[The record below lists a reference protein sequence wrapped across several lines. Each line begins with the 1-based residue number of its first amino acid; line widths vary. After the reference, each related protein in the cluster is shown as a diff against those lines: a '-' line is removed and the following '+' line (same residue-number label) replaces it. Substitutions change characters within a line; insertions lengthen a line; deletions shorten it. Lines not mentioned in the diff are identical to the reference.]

1 MFRLLNYCHLASLIR
16 RYLISLTDAHNA
28 KGQIT
33 DRTYQ
38 ESVLFEAGCSMCG
51 GCYHVSNL
59 EPTLYISRV
68 STHLPY
74 LPEFALFAAFSSLIS
89 VWRRFMVLLTRTERR
104 RKTSGSSMSFS
115 LRTDTFSTRLR
126 SSFARYLQKGMRSVD
141 CLCQIMII
149 QTTSPMHADTFKN
162 SLNHHLKLIH
172 GRKQS
177 PRPYCFSL
185 NDVIVSVVVCT
196 IRVGSNRRTQRQSLI

>member
-1 MFRLLNYCHLASLIR
+1 MPRVKSPN
-16 RYLISLTDAHNA
+16 
-28 KGQIT
+28 

-68 STHLPY
+68 STHLPSY

-115 LRTDTFSTRLR
+115 FRTDTFSTRLR
-126 SSFARYLQKGMRSVD
+126 SSFARYLQNGIRLGD
-141 CLCQIMII
+141 CSHLVIITSKDLAYIM
-149 QTTSPMHADTFKN
+149 TP
-162 SLNHHLKLIH
+162 LKTA
-172 GRKQS
+172 K
-177 PRPYCFSL
+177 
-185 NDVIVSVVVCT
+185 T
-196 IRVGSNRRTQRQSLI
+196 ITIS